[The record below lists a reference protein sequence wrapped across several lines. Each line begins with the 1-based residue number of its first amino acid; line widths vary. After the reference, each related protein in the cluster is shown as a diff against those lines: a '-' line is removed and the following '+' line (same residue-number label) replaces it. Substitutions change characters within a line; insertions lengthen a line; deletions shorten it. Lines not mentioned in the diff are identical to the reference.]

1 MLVKGYLAA
10 LFLSLAVFQANAEEV
25 VTPVGLEYCTV
36 CHGAQLKGNE
46 NIQAP
51 RLSGLSD
58 WYLERQLLNFKNRV
72 RGDHPDNLTGG
83 EMMLMAKN
91 LSEQEI
97 KDIVKWVV
105 STESPKPMATVEGD
119 IKAGEA
125 LFQTCAACH
134 GANAKGNEMLGAPNL
149 SGLNDWYIFNQLN
162 YFRLGMRGTHTADT
176 YGQQM
181 RAVSSVIT
189 SEKDAA
195 NLAAY
200 IHQLK

>member
-1 MLVKGYLAA
+1 MLAKRCLLLLVSGFFAFHLG
-10 LFLSLAVFQANAEEV
+10 AEEV
-25 VTPVGLEYCTV
+25 PTPVGLEYCTV

-58 WYLERQLLNFKNRV
+58 WYLERQLLNFKGRI
-72 RGDHPDNLTGG
+72 RGDHPDNITGG
-83 EMMLMAKN
+83 EMMLMARN
-91 LSEQEI
+91 LSDKEI
-97 KDIVKWVV
+97 KDIVAWV
-105 STESPKPMATVEGD
+105 TATDSPKPLATIDAD
-119 IKAGEA
+119 IKAGEV
-125 LFQTCAACH
+125 LYQTCSACH
-134 GANAKGNEMLGAPNL
+134 GPKAAGNKLLGAPNL

-162 YFRLGMRGTHTADT
+162 QFRLGMRGTHSSDS

-181 RAVSSVIT
+181 RAVSGVIT

-195 NLAAY
+195 NVAAF

>member
-1 MLVKGYLAA
+1 MSAKYFLVFMVLGVASFTL
-10 LFLSLAVFQANAEEV
+10 QAEEV

-58 WYLERQLLNFKNRV
+58 WYLERQLLNFKTRV

-91 LSEQEI
+91 LTAQEI
-97 KDIVKWVV
+97 KDIVKWVT
-105 STESPKPMATVEGD
+105 STDSPKPLATIEGN

-125 LFQTCAACH
+125 LYQTCSACH
-134 GANAKGNEMLGAPNL
+134 GPNATGNKMLGAPNL

-162 YFRLGMRGTHTADT
+162 QFRLGVRGTHKADT

-181 RAVSSVIT
+181 RAVSGVIT

-195 NLAAY
+195 NVAAY